1 MLLWFVILYWII
13 SVAIGLWA
21 ALRVHNSKDYTVAG
35 RSLPLYIVTAT
46 VFATWFGSETVLGI
60 PATFLREGLG
70 GVIADPFGSS
80 LCLILVGL
88 FFARPL
94 YRMNLVTIGDY
105 YRNKYGRAV
114 EALTTICIVLSY
126 LGWVA
131 AQISALGLVFNVV
144 SEGAM
149 SQTTGMIV
157 GASTVLIYTVWGGMW
172 SVAITDFLQM
182 IIIVIGMLYIGW
194 DVSQLTGGVTAV
206 VSHAVEAGK
215 FSTFWPAPTLAG
227 VLGFMAAAVTMMLG
241 SIPQQDVFQR
251 VSSSRDE
258 RTAGRA
264 SVLGGSLYFCF
275 AFIPMFL
282 AYSATLIDP
291 ELVQR
296 LIAGDRQSQLILPH
310 LILKHAPVFAQV
322 MFFGALLSAIK
333 SCASATLLAP
343 SVSFTENILRPAF
356 KHMGDKQ
363 LLRLMRVVVVSFT
376 ALVTLFALNSDLS
389 IYKMVESAYKVTL
402 VSAFV
407 PLVFGLY
414 WKRANTQG
422 ALAAIMLGLATWIWM
437 EVLAPKAVC
446 PPQLAGLFAA
456 LAGMIVGSLS
466 PQWIRH
472 PADKPVQRHSAHSR
486 SSVDHQREP
495 V

>member
-1 MLLWFVILYWII
+1 MLLWFVIIYWII
-13 SVAIGLWA
+13 SVGIGLWA
-21 ALRVHNSKDYTVAG
+21 AQRVHNSRDYTVAG
-35 RSLPLYIVTAT
+35 RSLPLAIVTAT

-70 GVIADPFGSS
+70 GVVADPFGSS
-80 LCLILVGL
+80 MCLILVGL

-94 YRMNLVTIGDY
+94 YRMNLMTIGDF

-114 EALTTICIVLSY
+114 ETLTTLCIVLSY

-157 GASTVLIYTVWGGMW
+157 GASTVLVYTVWGGMW
-172 SVAITDFLQM
+172 AVAITDFLQM

-194 DVSQLTGGVTAV
+194 DVSQLAGGVTTV
-206 VSHAVEAGK
+206 VNHAVEAGK
-215 FSTFWPAPTLAG
+215 FSSFWPQPTLAG
-227 VLGFMAAAVTMMLG
+227 ILGFTAAAVTMMLG

-251 VSSSRDE
+251 VSSSKDE

-291 ELVQR
+291 DLVQR
-296 LIAGDRQSQLILPH
+296 LVSGDRQSQLILPN
-310 LILKHAPVFAQV
+310 LIMKHAPVFAQV

-343 SVSFTENILRPAF
+343 SVSFTENILRPTF
-356 KHMGDKQ
+356 KHLGDKQ
-363 LLRLMRVVVVSFT
+363 LLRLMRLVVVCFT
-376 ALVTLFALNSDLS
+376 AVVTLFALNSNLS
-389 IYKMVESAYKVTL
+389 IYKMVENAYKVTL

-407 PLVFGLY
+407 PLAFGLY
-414 WKRANTQG
+414 WKRANAQG
-422 ALAAIMLGLATWIWM
+422 ALASIMLGLATWIWM
-437 EVLAPKAVC
+437 EVLTPDAVC

-456 LAGMIVGSLS
+456 LAGMIVGSLA

-472 PADKPVQRHSAHSR
+472 PPGEHTHHSHP
-486 SSVDHQREP
+486 DHQRKP

>member
-1 MLLWFVILYWII
+1 MLLWFVIIYWII
-13 SVAIGLWA
+13 SVGIGLWA
-21 ALRVHNSKDYTVAG
+21 ARRVKTSADYAVAG

-88 FFARPL
+88 FFAKPL
-94 YRMNLVTIGDY
+94 YRMQLLTIGDF
-105 YRNKYGRAV
+105 YRNKYGRTV
-114 EALTTICIVLSY
+114 EALTTLCIVLSY

-131 AQISALGLVFNVV
+131 AQISALGLVFHVV

-149 SQTTGMIV
+149 EQSTGMII
-157 GASTVLIYTVWGGMW
+157 GAATVLIYTMWGGMW
-172 SVAITDFLQM
+172 AVAITDFLQM

-194 DVSQLTGGVTAV
+194 DISQLAGGVTTV
-206 VSHAVEAGK
+206 VTHAADAGK
-215 FSTFWPAPTLAG
+215 FASFWPGASLAS
-227 VLGFMAAAVTMMLG
+227 VLGFAAAAVTMMLG

-251 VSSSRDE
+251 VASSKDE
-258 RTAGRA
+258 NTAGRA
-264 SVLGGSLYFCF
+264 AILGGCLYFCF

-291 ELVQR
+291 ELVQK
-296 LIAGDRQSQLILPH
+296 LIDGDKQSQLILPT
-310 LILKHAPVFAQV
+310 LILNHAPIFAQI

-343 SVSFTENILRPAF
+343 SVTFTENILKPAF
-356 KHMGDKQ
+356 KHLGDKQ
-363 LLRLMRVVVVSFT
+363 LLKLMRIVVLCFT
-376 ALVTLFALNSDLS
+376 VLVTLFALNSQLS
-389 IYKMVESAYKVTL
+389 IYKMVENAYKVTL

-414 WKRANTQG
+414 WKPANQQG
-422 ALAAIMLGLATWIWM
+422 ALAAIVLGLATWIWL
-437 EVLAPKAVC
+437 EILAPDAVC

-456 LAGMIVGSLS
+456 LFGMITGSLLVPLVS
-466 PQWIRH
+466 RRK
-472 PADKPVQRHSAHSR
+472 PAAHTAR
-486 SSVDHQREP
+486 SH
-495 V
+495 